1 MAVYVTCLTAS
12 GGLPVFTRSS
22 GDLKPLPFPLIGSLN
37 GVHMFGANHN
47 VDLLSST
54 TDDSKVIWK
63 VFQDSITLIIISQDD
78 IADDCHMTNVL
89 KFIHQSLVLLLGKEE
104 VQNIDKNVEKFKRE
118 VKVCNSLIDHFIQA
132 PVSTT
137 FSQLTNTVEII
148 AAPENI
154 TLQNFLDAF
163 TDAAET
169 VYGCLLVEGKIAV
182 ATKKWW
188 SLTANELVLLRMLV
202 SSMSDCTSRDVPVY
216 LPDSHPTVPHRLMTF
231 HLTKCVQVCVICG
244 PSPSLCDLEP
254 EDFGH
259 GYQEGGSGARPR
271 STCMCDVFI
280 SQLYWIDVL
289 LDLQPLKIKHLD
301 VTFAKFLVVNKDT
314 NRCLHSTSP
323 SLEDRSTL
331 GDGLN
336 PAQRKEVLQ
345 SFYKKVI
352 GSFFSSNIEGSELGP
367 EEYSHSP
374 QETYITTDI
383 HKCYAAQSGSHQIFI
398 LYADTIPTYA
408 MRSITHKTLNLL
420 TKDRHVCI

>member
-78 IADDCHMTNVL
+78 IADDCHMTNIL

-118 VKVCNSLIDHFIQA
+118 VKVCNNLIDHFIQA
-132 PVSTT
+132 PTSTT

-148 AAPENI
+148 AAPEN
-154 TLQNFLDAF
+154 TVLQNFLDAF

-169 VYGCLLVEGKIAV
+169 VYGCLLVEGKVSV

-188 SLTANELVLLRMLV
+188 NLTANELVLLGVLV
-202 SSMSDCTSRDVPVY
+202 SSMSDCTSRDLPVY

-244 PSPSLCDLEP
+244 PTPTLADLEP
-254 EDFGH
+254 EVVRFWKTAYDPLISVCRLH
-259 GYQEGGSGARPR
+259 PR
-271 STCMCDVFI
+271 NFPITI
-280 SQLYWIDVL
+280 T
-289 LDLQPLKIKHLD
+289 LDPNMLG
-301 VTFAKFLVVNKDT
+301 FLVVNRDT
-314 NRCLHSTSP
+314 NRCLCSTSP

-336 PAQRKEVLQ
+336 TAQRKEVLQ
-345 SFYKKVI
+345 SFYKKIV

-367 EEYSHSP
+367 GEYSHSP

-383 HKCYAAQSGSHQIFI
+383 HKCYAAQSGSYQIFI
-398 LYADTIPTYA
+398 LYTDSIPTYA
-408 MRSITHKTLNLL
+408 MRSITQKTLNLL